1 MCKLPGV
8 PVLKFRKALQNAGYT
23 KERCKG
29 GHEIWKKIVV
39 NTISIPI
46 HDKEINGAVARRLSK
61 EFDLDIK

>member
-1 MCKLPGV
+1 MI
-8 PVLKFRKALQNAGYT
+8 NAGYT

-29 GHEIWKKIVV
+29 GHEVWKKIVV

-61 EFDLDIK
+61 EFDLEL